1 MTKIRIPQQRT
12 TAPSPTGPVIVHAF
26 QLIVSVR
33 LCVSGQNSGKVPAIL
48 DTGHSHNFS
57 ISEALL
63 RTWTGLSLPSV
74 RTTRVNGVPVP
85 LALADIEVE
94 GHRLKLPDGI
104 AVFPQGHPGITRLPL
119 VGLRAIVRN
128 RLKVVLEG
136 DEVTIG

>member
-1 MTKIRIPQQRT
+1 MTKIRIPQHRT
-12 TAPSPTGPVIVHAF
+12 TAPSPTGPVLVRAF

-33 LCVSGQNSGKVPAIL
+33 LCVGSQISGKFPAVL

-63 RTWTGLSLPSV
+63 RSWTGFSLARV
-74 RTTRVNGVPVP
+74 GTTRVNRIPVPV
-85 LALADIEVE
+85 AIADIEVE

-104 AVFPQGHPGITRLPL
+104 AIFPQGHPGITRLPL
-119 VGLRAIVRN
+119 VGLRAIVQN
-128 RLKVVLEG
+128 RLKLSIDG

>member
-1 MTKIRIPQQRT
+1 MLVR
-12 TAPSPTGPVIVHAF
+12 AF
-26 QLIVSVR
+26 QLIVTVR
-33 LCVSGQNSGKVPAIL
+33 LCVGTQSSSKFPAVL

-57 ISEALL
+57 ISAALL
-63 RTWTGLSLPSV
+63 RSWTGLSLPTV

-85 LALADIEVE
+85 LAMADIEVE
-94 GHRLKLPDGI
+94 GHRLILPDGI

-128 RLKVVLEG
+128 RLKVSIEG

>member
-1 MTKIRIPQQRT
+1 MTKIRIPRHRT
-12 TAPSPTGPVIVHAF
+12 TAPSPTGPVLVRAF

-33 LCVSGQNSGKVPAIL
+33 LRVGNQISGSFPAVL

-63 RTWTGLSLPSV
+63 RSWTGFSLPSV

-85 LALADIEVE
+85 VALADIELE
-94 GHRLKLPDGI
+94 GHRLRLPDGI

-119 VGLRAIVRN
+119 IGLRALVRN
-128 RLKVVLEG
+128 RLKVSIEG
-136 DEVTIG
+136 DEVSIG

>member
-1 MTKIRIPQQRT
+1 M
-12 TAPSPTGPVIVHAF
+12 APSPTGPVLVRAF
-26 QLIVSVR
+26 QLIVTVR
-33 LCVSGQNSGKVPAIL
+33 MCVGSQTSRTFPAVL

-63 RTWTGLSLPSV
+63 RSWTGFSLP
-74 RTTRVNGVPVP
+74 RAKTTRVNGVPVP
-85 LALADIEVE
+85 VAMADIEVE
-94 GHRLKLPDGI
+94 GHRLRLPDGI

-128 RLKVVLEG
+128 RLKVSIEG

>member
-1 MTKIRIPQQRT
+1 MTKIRIPQHRT
-12 TAPSPTGPVIVHAF
+12 TAPSPTGPVLVRAF

-33 LCVSGQNSGKVPAIL
+33 LCVGSQISGKFPAVL

-57 ISEALL
+57 ISETLL
-63 RTWTGLSLPSV
+63 RSWTGFSLARV
-74 RTTRVNGVPVP
+74 GTTRVNRIPVPV
-85 LALADIEVE
+85 AIADIEVE

-104 AVFPQGHPGITRLPL
+104 AIFPQGHPGITRLPL

-128 RLKVVLEG
+128 CLKLSIDG